1 MAKDKRPLSPH
12 LQVYRLPMLA
22 LLSITH
28 RASGVF
34 LSMGALLIPVVL
46 YTLAVEPEAYDCLHA
61 HLSSWYGQGFLFL
74 LSAALMFH
82 LLNGIRHL
90 VWDMGYNLEVR
101 NAEISGII
109 VVVLSLVLT
118 TAIWLLAC
126 ISYYGGAA

>member
-1 MAKDKRPLSPH
+1 MARNKRPLSPH

-34 LSMGALLIPVVL
+34 LSLGALLIPVVL
-46 YTLAVEPEAYDCLHA
+46 FTLASGPEAYDCLHA

-90 VWDMGYNLEVR
+90 VWDTGRNLDVR
-101 NAEISGII
+101 GAEISGITVI
-109 VVVLSLVLT
+109 VLSLILT
-118 TAIWLLAC
+118 AALWFLAC
-126 ISYYGGAA
+126 TNYYGGAA